1 MPSLT
6 SSLPFSPAELAYLY
20 TSLSSVPPLRPDARP
35 LATDFRPLRAETG
48 VLPAVNGSAHVGFSD
63 GREAIVGVKLEAE
76 KTTGTKKT
84 EQSADDGAMEVDVGE
99 EATQNGPR
107 RAKGR
112 QEWVT
117 LTLTL
122 PGLRDDDPNL
132 VFLEEMLREP
142 LVVHSSRLEA
152 KDNTT
157 TTTSLQDSLVIN
169 SRWHWHIYID
179 VLLISPNGLA
189 SYPLPLLSAATHL
202 ALRDTRVPRLKSEGE
217 EDPIADDDWMAST
230 FLYPRSKPANPRP
243 PITLLVVVVGENII
257 FDPSRE
263 ELAVADGVIAVSV
276 GNTAE
281 SEELSLLAAR
291 MINTPARDTMKGV
304 PQSGEVKEG
313 VDIPGVWRPRVG
325 GVKRSVLKS
334 VLKAVVSGGV
344 ARDVMT
350 GLDEFLGIE
359 SNAETGRSTT

>member
-6 SSLPFSPAELAYLY
+6 STLAFSPAELAYLH

-35 LATDFRPLRAETG
+35 QATDFRPLRAETG

-63 GREAIVGVKLEAE
+63 GREAIVGVKLEVE
-76 KTTGTKKT
+76 KTILEGAT
-84 EQSADDGAMEVDVGE
+84 SHADHTQKQDEGAMDVDSGE
-99 EATQNGPR
+99 KAKNKTN
-107 RAKGR
+107 KGR

-122 PGLRDDDPNL
+122 PRLRDDDASL

-142 LVVHSSRLEA
+142 LVVPSSSSS
-152 KDNTT
+152 NG
-157 TTTSLQDSLVIN
+157 TSLQDSLAIN

-189 SYPLPLLSAATHL
+189 SYPLPLLSMATHL

-230 FLYPRSKPANPRP
+230 FLYARGTIAGARP
-243 PITLLVVVVGENII
+243 PVTLLVVVVGENVI

-263 ELAVADGVIAVSV
+263 ELAVADGLVAVGV
-276 GNTAE
+276 GNVSGKADE
-281 SEELSLLAAR
+281 FQILATR
-291 MINTPARDTMKGV
+291 MIDSPARDTMKGV
-304 PQSGEVKEG
+304 PMSGEVKEG
-313 VDIPGVWRPRVG
+313 VEIPGVWKPRVG
-325 GVKRSVLKS
+325 GIKRSVLK
-334 VLKAVVSGGV
+334 KAVNTVLSGGV
-344 ARDVMT
+344 AKDVME
-350 GLDEFLGIE
+350 GLDGFLNIE
-359 SNAETGRSTT
+359 TSAG